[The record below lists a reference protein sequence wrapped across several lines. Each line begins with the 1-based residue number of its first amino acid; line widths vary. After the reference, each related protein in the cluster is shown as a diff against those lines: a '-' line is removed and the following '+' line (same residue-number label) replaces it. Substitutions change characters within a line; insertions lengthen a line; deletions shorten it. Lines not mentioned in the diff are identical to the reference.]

1 MLGALGHTGRLCWQ
15 LPAPANQAVRQ
26 LGVALLLAGIGTKA
40 GQAFANTVTSPLALR
55 VIVAGA
61 AVTILSNLIVLTVA
75 SRLMRLSPAQTCGVI
90 AGVSTQP
97 AMLAYTSQNTVL
109 DENSVLRGYST
120 HVPVVMVSKIVT
132 AALLVTLL
140 LR

>member
-97 AMLAYTSQNTVL
+97 AVFAYASQNTS

-120 HVPVVMVSKIVT
+120 VFPIVMMSKIVT
-132 AALLVTLL
+132 AALLITLL